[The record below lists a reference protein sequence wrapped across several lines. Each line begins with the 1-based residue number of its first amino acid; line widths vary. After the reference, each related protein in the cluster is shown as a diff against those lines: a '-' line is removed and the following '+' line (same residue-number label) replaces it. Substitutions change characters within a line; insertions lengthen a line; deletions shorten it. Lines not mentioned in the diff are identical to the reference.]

1 MSELKGY
8 LAHNF
13 MDESFL
19 HKKLL
24 ERSEKHAL
32 RVLRT
37 GGSGADYF
45 SNDYL
50 GIVCKGLIEALLP
63 GNEYAHGST
72 GSRLLAGN
80 YALIE
85 ETEKEIA
92 AFHDAGAA
100 LIFNSGYDANFGLL
114 ASIAQKGD
122 IIFYDKLVHASIRDG
137 IRQSFA
143 QSFFFAHNDLA
154 NLEQK
159 LKTRTAS
166 NNSQCFVVTESV
178 FSMDGDR
185 APLAEM
191 ATLCENY
198 GGHFIVDEAHAT
210 GVIGNQGQ
218 GSVQDLGLQRRCFAR
233 IHTFGKALG
242 CHGAVILGSPSLR
255 EYLINFCRPFIYST
269 AIPPAS
275 VAAIRA
281 SYKIFPGLTAE
292 REVLKKLI
300 DLFHHPGFKKSDSP
314 VQCFILPGNEQ
325 VKAVSHKLQEN
336 KLDARA
342 ILYPTVPLGQER
354 LRITLHSFNTIEET
368 ERLIDIVT
376 QFG

>member
-13 MDESFL
+13 MDENFL

-32 RVLRT
+32 RILRT

-50 GIVCKGLIEALLP
+50 GIVNNGLIESILS

-80 YALIE
+80 YTLIE

-92 AFHDAGAA
+92 AFHGAGAA

-114 ASIAQKGD
+114 ASIPQKGD
-122 IIFYDKLVHASIRDG
+122 IVLYDKLVHASIRDG

-143 QSFFFAHNDLA
+143 QSFSFAHNDLA
-154 NLEQK
+154 DLEQK
-159 LKTRTAS
+159 LKTRS
-166 NNSQCFVVTESV
+166 VFDNSQCFVVTESV

-185 APLAEM
+185 APLTEM
-191 ATLCENY
+191 VKLCENY

-210 GVIGNQGQ
+210 GVIGQQGE
-218 GSVQDLGLQRRCFAR
+218 GSVQDLGLQTRCFAR

-242 CHGAVILGSPSLR
+242 CHGAVVLGSPSLR

-281 SYKIFPGLTAE
+281 SYKIFPGLHAE
-292 REVLKKLI
+292 RKLLKELI
-300 DLFHHPGFKKSDSP
+300 GLFHHPGFKKSDTP

-325 VKAVSHKLQEN
+325 VKALSHQLQDN
-336 KLDARA
+336 KLDARP

-354 LRITLHSFNTIEET
+354 LRITLHSYNTIEET
-368 ERLIDIVT
+368 ERLISLVT
-376 QFG
+376 GYS

>member
-1 MSELKGY
+1 
-8 LAHNF
+8 
-13 MDESFL
+13 MDENFL

-50 GIVCKGLIEALLP
+50 GIVNKGLIEAFLP

-122 IIFYDKLVHASIRDG
+122 MIVYDKLVHASIRDG

-143 QSFFFAHNDLA
+143 QSFSFAHNDLA
-154 NLEQK
+154 DLEQK
-159 LKTRTAS
+159 LKTRPAS

-185 APLAEM
+185 APLVEIA
-191 ATLCENY
+191 ALCENY

-210 GVIGNQGQ
+210 GVIGNRGE
-218 GSVQDLGLQRRCFAR
+218 GSVQDLGLQHRCFAR

-292 REVLKKLI
+292 RELLKKLI
-300 DLFHHPGFKKSDSP
+300 DLFHHPGFKKSDTP

-325 VKAVSHKLQEN
+325 VKAVSRQLQEN
-336 KLDARA
+336 KLDARP

-354 LRITLHSFNTIEET
+354 LRITLHSYNTIEET
-368 ERLIDIVT
+368 ERLISIVT
-376 QFG
+376 HFS

>member
-1 MSELKGY
+1 
-8 LAHNF
+8 
-13 MDESFL
+13 MDENFL
-19 HKKLL
+19 HKKLG

-32 RVLRT
+32 RILRT
-37 GGSGADYF
+37 GGSGSDFF

-50 GIVCKGLIEALLP
+50 GIVHNGLIESFLS
-63 GNEYAHGST
+63 GKEFAHGST

-92 AFHDAGAA
+92 SFHGAGAA

-114 ASIAQKGD
+114 ASIPQKGD
-122 IIFYDKLVHASIRDG
+122 IILYDKLVHASIRDG

-143 QSFFFAHNDLA
+143 QSFFFAHNDLTD
-154 NLEQK
+154 LEQK
-159 LKTRTAS
+159 LRNRSAS
-166 NNSQCFVVTESV
+166 NNSNCFVVTESV

-191 ATLCENY
+191 AELCEKY
-198 GGHFIVDEAHAT
+198 DGHFIVDEAHGT
-210 GVIGNQGQ
+210 GVIGNQGE
-218 GSVQDLGLQRRCFAR
+218 GAVQDLGLQRRCFAR

-242 CHGAVILGSPSLR
+242 CHGAVVLGSPSLR
-255 EYLINFCRPFIYST
+255 AYLINFCRPFIYST

-281 SYKIFPGLTAE
+281 SYKIFPELNRE
-292 REVLKKLI
+292 RTMLKKLV
-300 DLFHHPGFKKSDSP
+300 DLFHHPGFKKSDTP

-325 VKAVSHKLQEN
+325 VKALSIQLQEN
-336 KLDARA
+336 KLDARP

-354 LRITLHSFNTIEET
+354 LRITLHSYNTIEET
-368 ERLIDIVT
+368 ERLISVIT
-376 QFG
+376 HFG

>member
-13 MDESFL
+13 MDENFL
-19 HKKLL
+19 HKKLG
-24 ERSEKHAL
+24 ERSQKHAL
-32 RVLRT
+32 RILRT
-37 GGSGADYF
+37 GGCGADYF

-50 GIVCKGLIEALLP
+50 GIVYNGLIESFLSGKEL
-63 GNEYAHGST
+63 AHGST

-80 YALIE
+80 NALIE
-85 ETEKEIA
+85 ETENEIA
-92 AFHDAGAA
+92 SFHGAGAA

-114 ASIAQKGD
+114 ASIPQKGD
-122 IIFYDKLVHASIRDG
+122 ILFYDKLVHASIRDG

-143 QSFFFAHNDLA
+143 HSFSYAHNDLA
-154 NLEQK
+154 DLEQK
-159 LKTRTAS
+159 LKTRSAS
-166 NNSQCFVVTESV
+166 NNNNCFVVTESV

-185 APLAEM
+185 APLVEM
-191 ATLCENY
+191 ARLCENY

-210 GVIGNQGQ
+210 GVIGNRGE
-218 GSVQDLGLQRRCFAR
+218 GSVQDLGLERRCFAR

-281 SYKIFPGLTAE
+281 SYKIFPGLNVE
-292 REVLKKLI
+292 RGNLKKLI
-300 DLFHHPGFKKSDSP
+300 DLFHHPGFKKSDTP

-325 VKAVSHKLQEN
+325 VKELSLQLQEN
-336 KLDARA
+336 RLDTRP

-354 LRITLHSFNTIEET
+354 LRITLHSYNTIEET
-368 ERLIDIVT
+368 ERLISIIT
-376 QFG
+376 GFS